1 MAFQKAVFD
10 ENCYVFSARMR
21 TQGLKLGTLLNP
33 KARST
38 QLRVDIRG
46 FSDILPKGS
55 QLYPV
60 FLLTAKLLR

>member
-10 ENCYVFSARMR
+10 EDCYVFSARIR
-21 TQGLKLGTLLNP
+21 TQGLKLGTLPNP
-33 KARST
+33 KARSA
-38 QLRVDIRG
+38 QPKVGIRG

-60 FLLTAKLLR
+60 FLMVAKPLP